1 MSIILGINANHAD
14 AAACILKNGKL
25 LFAIEEER
33 INRIKH
39 WSGIPIKSIE
49 KCLDS
54 TRINS
59 SEVTDISINTNPLSN
74 FGNKVTFF
82 LKNFIFGKKK
92 YEIMERIK
100 TKISIKNLINEKNNT
115 LNFNSNIKVHYID
128 HHTSHIAS
136 AFYPSGFKNAIG
148 LSIDGFGDFCSLAIA
163 KCNDK
168 GIKVVKKIYFPHSLG
183 IFYEAT
189 TQLLGFRNYGDEYKV
204 MGLSSYGQP
213 EFFEL
218 IIKEIFKENNL
229 YCLNT
234 NYFNHTKNN
243 FEYKFLNQT
252 QQNII
257 FNEKIFNIFKREKL
271 QNNLEFNKYKA
282 NIASSTQKVFEY
294 FLKKIC
300 EEIKKINFSKNLVYA
315 GGCALNSLANNQIL
329 INNYFEKI
337 FIPYAPGDAGGCI
350 GSALYTF
357 RKKNRNK
364 TFENL
369 ISPFIGCSYNN
380 NDIKKIINNEVRLK
394 KYKIKFFEE
403 RKKLNTFIAG
413 KIFSNNIIGFF
424 NSKMEFGPRALGNR
438 SILANPCSLNIKE
451 ILNSKI
457 KRRESFRPFAPSI
470 LEDKKKEW
478 FINERANPFMSI
490 VEYIKEEKRKKI
502 PAVTHV
508 DGTGRV
514 QTVSKDLN
522 ENFYNLIYEFYK
534 ISGVPILLN
543 TSFNENE
550 PIVRSPEEAINC
562 FLRTE
567 MDILVLEDWIIER

>member
-14 AAACILKNGKL
+14 SAACILKNGKL

-49 KCLDS
+49 KCLDFAG
-54 TRINS
+54 INS
-59 SEVTDISINTNPLSN
+59 IEVTDISINTNPFSN
-74 FGNKVTFF
+74 FGNKITFF
-82 LKNFIFGKKK
+82 LKNFVFGKKK

-100 TKISIKNLINEKNNT
+100 KKLSIKSLINEKNNN
-115 LNFNSNIKVHYID
+115 LNFNSNVKVHYID

-148 LSIDGFGDFCSLAIA
+148 LSIDGFGDFCSLTIA
-163 KCNDK
+163 KCNEE
-168 GIKVVKKIYFPHSLG
+168 GIKVVKRIYFPHSLG

-204 MGLSSYGQP
+204 MGLSSYGEP

-218 IIKEIFKENNL
+218 IIKEIFKENNF

-234 NYFNHTKNN
+234 SYFNHANNN
-243 FEYKFLNQT
+243 FEYKFLSQVQKNT
-252 QQNII
+252 I
-257 FNEKIFNIFKREKL
+257 FNEKIFKIFKREEL
-271 QNNLEFNKYKA
+271 HYNQEFNKYKA
-282 NIASSTQKVFEY
+282 NIASSAQKVFEY

-357 RKKNRNK
+357 RKKNKNK

-369 ISPFIGCSYNN
+369 ISPFVGSSYNN
-380 NDIKKIINNEVRLK
+380 NDIKKIINSEVRLK
-394 KYKIKFFEE
+394 KYKIKFFEK
-403 RKKLNTFIAG
+403 RKKLNTFIAR
-413 KIFSNNIIGFF
+413 KIFSNHIIGFF
-424 NSKMEFGPRALGNR
+424 NSKMEFGARALGNR
-438 SILANPCSLNIKE
+438 SILANPCSPNIKE

-478 FINERANPFMSI
+478 FINERANPYMSI

-550 PIVRSPEEAINC
+550 PIVQNPEEAINC
-562 FLRTE
+562 FLRTK
-567 MDILVLEDWIIER
+567 MDLLVLEDWIIER